1 MAYREEREMRDSGV
15 PQKGPGA
22 DRLARR
28 LKKQERRDAIRQQEA
43 EKPVPG
49 SRSIGTLQFPNTYSN
64 YSADEL
70 PIVSDPDATF
80 ASVAEGAHERY
91 IRNFRDFERRLLDE
105 TDSTEMIDR
114 DSTELVDAAMEDIPQ
129 QTELARGIA
138 QRNRERYGYQQTAA
152 ERQEAEKMLQLGGAL
167 NLAGGL
173 NNARLAQRDA
183 NRFMLGN
190 LINIGQGVN
199 RSSMRGLGS
208 AAQNAAARQ
217 QAFQNDRAAYKQQT
231 AGFLG
236 KLGSAL
242 ASFI

>member
-91 IRNFRDFERRLLDE
+91 IRNFRDFEDALV
-105 TDSTEMIDR
+105 SSR

>member
-28 LKKQERRDAIRQQEA
+28 LKKQERRDAIRQQGVEN
-43 EKPVPG
+43 PVPG
-49 SRSIGTLQFPNTYSN
+49 STSIGTLEFPNTYSN

-70 PIVSDPDATF
+70 PVVTDPDATF

-91 IRNFRDFERRLLDE
+91 IRNFRDFEDALV
-105 TDSTEMIDR
+105 SSR
-114 DSTELVDAAMEDIPQ
+114 DSTELVDAAREDIPQ

-152 ERQEAEKMLQLGGAL
+152 ERQEAEKMLQLGGTL

-217 QAFQNDRAAYKQQT
+217 QGYQNDKAAYKQQT
-231 AGFLG
+231 ASFMG